1 MMEKQELWDASA
13 EEMRR
18 GYRIV
23 EDEAECLFCGQRYYT
38 QEIYAQDERWVLG
51 ERKMKSHVKN
61 VHGSPL
67 AMLLKLRPEA
77 LGISAM
83 QLEMLQAFA
92 CGQSDQ
98 QIAKEKGVTLST
110 IRNYRFKLR
119 EKQKQAQ
126 LFVMMMT
133 LLNENSGH
141 SIQQLSDTALIDAHA
156 AAVMR
161 DERYELTEKEKETIL
176 KTYFDP
182 QGALKEMPAKAKR
195 KLAVLAQIAE
205 NFKPEVRYTEKQ
217 INTLLQRI
225 WPDHVYLRRALIEY
239 GFLERTAD
247 GSAYWRK

>member
-1 MMEKQELWDASA
+1 MEKQELWDASA
-13 EEMRR
+13 EEIGR

-23 EDEAECLFCGQRYYT
+23 DEEAECLFCRQRYHL

-51 ERKMKSHVKN
+51 ERKMKLHVKN
-61 VHGSPL
+61 AHGSSL
-67 AMLLKLRPEA
+67 TMLLRLGPEP
-77 LGISAM
+77 LGVSAM

-92 CGQSDQ
+92 SGQSDQ
-98 QIAKEKGVTLST
+98 EIAKEKGVTLST

-126 LFVMMMT
+126 LFVMMMN
-133 LLNENSGH
+133 LLNENTGR
-141 SIQQLSDTALIDAHA
+141 SIQQLNDTELVDAHA

-161 DERYELTEKEKETIL
+161 DERYELTEKERETIL
-176 KTYFDP
+176 KTYFDA

-205 NFKPEVRYTEKQ
+205 NFKPEVQYTEKQ
-217 INTLLQRI
+217 INTMLKRI
-225 WPDHVYLRRALIEY
+225 WPDHVYLRRVLIEY
-239 GFLERTAD
+239 GFLERTAN

>member
-1 MMEKQELWDASA
+1 
-13 EEMRR
+13 
-18 GYRIV
+18 
-23 EDEAECLFCGQRYYT
+23 
-38 QEIYAQDERWVLG
+38 
-51 ERKMKSHVKN
+51 
-61 VHGSPL
+61 
-67 AMLLKLRPEA
+67 
-77 LGISAM
+77 
-83 QLEMLQAFA
+83 
-92 CGQSDQ
+92 
-98 QIAKEKGVTLST
+98 
-110 IRNYRFKLR
+110 
-119 EKQKQAQ
+119 
-126 LFVMMMT
+126 
-133 LLNENSGH
+133 
-141 SIQQLSDTALIDAHA
+141 
-156 AAVMR
+156 MR